1 MKQYE
6 YGFTLVNFNEML
18 PFSEDSF
25 AFPIHVEQRFFF
37 DDPSKL
43 GWKVVLKNEP
53 WEKRVENAKGNGPEI
68 NLLTIRNDQDFF
80 GLQAPLPQGN
90 EIQNDAMEFSS
101 DENGIDEEAL
111 EITFLEDDDDFLGN
125 SSDEE

>member
-1 MKQYE
+1 M
-6 YGFTLVNFNEML
+6 
-18 PFSEDSF
+18 
-25 AFPIHVEQRFFF
+25 
-37 DDPSKL
+37 
-43 GWKVVLKNEP
+43 
-53 WEKRVENAKGNGPEI
+53 
-68 NLLTIRNDQDFF
+68 LTIRNDQDFF